1 LKEQVAGQFRRERLI
16 ARLTS
21 LFGVLSLVLSCIG
34 LYGVTA
40 YNAGRRTSEIAVRMA
55 LGADRRNVVRLV
67 LRGAL
72 ALIALGLIIGLPLT
86 FAAGK
91 LLAGQLYGMNPYNPM
106 VVFIATMTL
115 ALSAFVASL
124 IPALR
129 SSRIAPLQALRSE

>member
-1 LKEQVAGQFRRERLI
+1 
-16 ARLTS
+16 
-21 LFGVLSLVLSCIG
+21 
-34 LYGVTA
+34 
-40 YNAGRRTSEIAVRMA
+40 
-55 LGADRRNVVRLV
+55 
-67 LRGAL
+67 
-72 ALIALGLIIGLPLT
+72 LPLT